1 MSFVTRPSDSGC
13 KNLFPRACAAVVS
26 VSIAALERPARGLGH
41 RLRAHVATYKL
52 PSSRAA
58 LSIRKP
64 FPLFL
69 GFCIMS
75 PTKEFFVP
83 PPRTYYEAQTAR
95 LVRSL

>member
-58 LSIRKP
+58 LYSKTVSSLPRFSHHEPDERILR
-64 FPLFL
+64 
-69 GFCIMS
+69 
-75 PTKEFFVP
+75 PTP
-83 PPRTYYEAQTAR
+83 QD
-95 LVRSL
+95 LL